1 MTQLGRWQLPPVHLD
16 AVLSYL
22 GIEELALPLTTRSYG
37 YTVEQWVRTV
47 RAEVGNMAAGGVL
60 VDDEVDPDLA
70 TALRTLAKPY
80 LWADSIWYPDPEQP
94 HCWRTLAAITG
105 GERGNRVVLGVQTPS
120 EDPQRGGLL
129 TVEAHERVTA
139 AEVLLPTLPPAPKG
153 QQPAVRVPAAELDN
167 APRGEDERR
176 EADDAPGGFMRPAAS
191 GGRMRSG
198 DRQVQLAK
206 QIAGMPRVRV
216 GQLAVNRRDQLGK
229 RQRSPIVAWF
239 DTPDPEG
246 RYLNRA
252 ERGST
257 GEQLVA
263 FVPADAREIG
273 NQVEKMLN
281 QLG

>member
-22 GIEELALPLTTRSYG
+22 GVEELALPLTTRSHG
-37 YTVEQWVRTV
+37 YTVEQWA
-47 RAEVGNMAAGGVL
+47 RAVQAEAGNMAASGVL
-60 VDDEVDPDLA
+60 VDDEIDPNLA

-94 HCWRTLAAITG
+94 HCWRTLAAITE
-105 GERGNRVVLGVQTPS
+105 GERGNRVVLGVQTPG

-129 TVEAHERVTA
+129 TVEVHERVTA

-153 QQPAVRVPAAELDN
+153 RQPAVRVPAAELDP
-167 APRGEDERR
+167 ARRGERRGEDDE
-176 EADDAPGGFMRPAAS
+176 PGGIMRPAAS

-216 GQLAVNRRDQLGK
+216 GQLAVNKRDQLGK

-239 DTPDPEG
+239 DTPEPDG

-257 GEQLVA
+257 GEQLTA

-273 NQVEKMLN
+273 NQVENMLN